1 MELNYNGKN
10 YKVPIK
16 TIITSKLKK
25 ELMKLIEQ
33 KPINQFQLKIQEVL
47 QETGSDDNVK
57 TTIELLKSNKLQAI
71 DIAKFNSQSYIDPSE
86 YELDDWYCKFFIKII
101 DETKLNNELKEVI
114 SGEYNSEFWNEQDIM
129 AIRAEVDLFRSKL
142 DL

>member
-1 MELNYNGKN
+1 MELVLNGKN

-16 TIITSKLKK
+16 TIITGKLKK
-25 ELMKLIEQ
+25 ELMKVIEE

-47 QETGSDDNVK
+47 QETEAEDNVK

-71 DIAKFNSQSYIDPSE
+71 DIARFNSQSYIDPSE
-86 YELDDWYCKFFIKII
+86 YELDEWYIKFFCKIVDENKVNAEIKPYLE
-101 DETKLNNELKEVI
+101 DYK
-114 SGEYNSEFWNEQDIM
+114 SEYWAEQDIM

-142 DL
+142 GV